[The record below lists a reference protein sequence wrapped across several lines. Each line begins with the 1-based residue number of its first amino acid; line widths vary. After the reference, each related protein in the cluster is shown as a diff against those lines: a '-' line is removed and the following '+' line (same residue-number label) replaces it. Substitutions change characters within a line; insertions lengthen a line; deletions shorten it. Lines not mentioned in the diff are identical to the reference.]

1 MAIFDFRGQ
10 DGREVIAEAYHLSAY
25 TSGISVLGES
35 LGFLFNDPSLEAGAL
50 PPGWRE
56 VTFEELGID
65 LSHANTAS
73 LISVGD
79 VPFFKAEGLLDGDA
93 KVLAK
98 VDADGNIIKLSI
110 NFGGTNNIGD
120 IVDFNQLSDL
130 SYADGFEYLYDAV
143 RDYAVVN
150 DLSGEDVLFTGYSL
164 GGGATNLAFLNR
176 ADYADGF
183 FTNSDY
189 IGFASPVVLD
199 DPSEN
204 LFNFGFENDVVYRA
218 GGSDVDNPPTLAE
231 VVLNGTADIEASSSL
246 DNLVLF
252 NDSYAGEAFPY
263 GDFNILN
270 LVGWLAHLDGG
281 VAANRLFDT
290 IASSN
295 FYDKMEQDSTIILSN
310 LDLLRDFV
318 WVEPVDRATGNHEG
332 DDSFIL
338 GSLHDDLLGDSTGS
352 DFLDGFAGNDE
363 FRVGEGNDTVHGG
376 AGTDTVNLN
385 GSLNDY
391 EIIRLN
397 DGATYFYDTKGRYG
411 IEELIQ
417 VEKVD
422 LGLAQTYSLDAGG
435 VKWGP
440 FEVADYD
447 AASEGTSG
455 ADTLSGGAARDRIFG
470 RDGNDTLAGGA
481 GNDLLHG
488 GEGSDRLSGGAG
500 NDQLFGAA
508 GNDVLSG
515 GAGNDTLS
523 GGLGVDIFTF
533 GGGWGDDIITDYNM
547 GEQGDDLLEFSM
559 SVFASFD
566 AVRNAAVQSG
576 GDVLISFGPDSLTL
590 QDTTIADLHAND
602 FLFV

>member
-1 MAIFDFRGQ
+1 MAIFNFRGQ
-10 DGREVIAEAYHLSAY
+10 DGREVIAEAYHLAAY

-35 LGFLFNDPSLEAGAL
+35 LGFLFNDPSPDVGAL
-50 PPGWRE
+50 PAGWRE

-65 LSHANTAS
+65 LSHANTGS
-73 LISVGD
+73 LIGVGE

-120 IVDFNQLSDL
+120 VVDFNQLSEL
-130 SYADGFEYLYDAV
+130 TYADGFAYLYEAV
-143 RDYAVVN
+143 RDHAIAN
-150 DLSGEDVLFTGYSL
+150 GLSGEDVLFTGYSL

-176 ADYADGF
+176 AEYADGF
-183 FTNSDY
+183 FANSDY

-204 LFNFGFENDVVYRA
+204 LFNLGFENDVVYRA
-218 GGSDVDNPPTLAE
+218 GGSNVVDPPTLLE
-231 VVLNGTADIEASSSL
+231 VLLNGTDDIETRSSL

-263 GDFNILN
+263 GAFNILN
-270 LVGWLAHLDGG
+270 LAGWLAHLDGG

-295 FYDKMEQDSTIILSN
+295 FYEKMEQDSTIILSN

-318 WVEPVDRATGNHEG
+318 WVEPVNRTTGNHAGE
-332 DDSFIL
+332 DSFIL
-338 GSLHDDLLGDSTGS
+338 GSRHDDLLGDSTGN

-363 FRVGEGNDTVHGG
+363 FRIGEGNDTVHGG
-376 AGTDTVNLN
+376 AGTDTVNMN
-385 GSLNDY
+385 GSLGDY
-391 EIIRLN
+391 EIVRLS
-397 DGATYFYDTKGRYG
+397 DGTTYFYDTQGRYG
-411 IEELIQ
+411 LEELIQ
-417 VEKVD
+417 VEKAD
-422 LGLAQTYSLDAGG
+422 FGLAQTYSLDASG
-435 VKWGP
+435 VKWGL
-440 FEVADYD
+440 FKVADYD
-447 AASEGTSG
+447 AASEGTDA
-455 ADTLSGGAARDRIFG
+455 ADTRSGGAGRDRIFG
-470 RDGNDTLAGGA
+470 QGGDDTLAGAA

-488 GEGSDRLSGGAG
+488 GEGSDTLYGGAG

-508 GNDVLSG
+508 GNDGLSG

-523 GGLGVDIFTF
+523 GGLGADIFIF
-533 GGGWGDDIITDYNM
+533 GSGWGNDIITDYNM
-547 GEQGDDLLEFSM
+547 GEQGDDLLEFSI
-559 SVFASFD
+559 SVFASFEE
-566 AVRNAAVQSG
+566 VLNAAVQSG
-576 GDVLISFGPDSLTL
+576 DDVVIGMGTDSLTL
-590 QDTTIADLHAND
+590 HDTTIADLNAND